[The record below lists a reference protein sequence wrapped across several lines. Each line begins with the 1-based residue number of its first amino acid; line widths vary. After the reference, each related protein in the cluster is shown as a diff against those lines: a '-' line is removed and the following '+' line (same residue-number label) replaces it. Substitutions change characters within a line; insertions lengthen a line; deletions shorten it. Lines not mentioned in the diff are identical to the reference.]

1 MVVAEE
7 EAKELEAAVEGGEVG
22 AAEGVGE
29 LGLDKGVEAVE
40 DGLGRDA
47 EDEKGAISS
56 LSPCVYLTDR
66 RGQYTFKCNSI

>member
-1 MVVAEE
+1 MVVEEE

-47 EDEKGAISS
+47 EDEEGRDQ
-56 LSPCVYLTDR
+56 LV
-66 RGQYTFKCNSI
+66 